1 MAGWIFLL
9 SGQVYKLRTP
19 NAAYLASLSTYDSS
33 NPTKDWEFPELSVDR
48 HSLPFSKSSGN
59 HVLKTAAG
67 ASISKDFST
76 LLDNLSESE
85 KVTCIIKISD
95 LKLMC

>member
-1 MAGWIFLL
+1 M
-9 SGQVYKLRTP
+9 YKLRTP

-76 LLDNLSESE
+76 LPDNLSESE
-85 KVTCIIKISD
+85 KVTCNIKISD